1 MSFKEYKSA
10 SYWQEQRRSAKV
22 MDFVGIAVAAAT
34 LAACLVMR
42 AYA

>member
-1 MSFKEYKSA
+1 MSFNEYKNA
-10 SYWQEQRRSAKV
+10 DYWQEQRKSAKV